1 MAYFGMSRGFENLV
15 DDEKGVT
22 EEGLYEL
29 RFSATEE
36 ESAAR
41 EEKRNVVLKVLR
53 DLGHIE

>member
-1 MAYFGMSRGFENLV
+1 MLRGLENLV

-29 RFSATEE
+29 KLSATEE

-53 DLGHIE
+53 DLGHVE